1 MFTQKFQACLLI
13 VDYLDMAEYKKGP
26 EIMEY
31 LKQAGFDYKM
41 PYLQNFIQD
50 LKLSG
55 LVVTSRGRQGG
66 YKLVNRTITAL
77 DVYEAAQGKVT
88 IPQNRTKYI
97 VESMKISMEGCF
109 IKHGTV

>member
-1 MFTQKFQACLLI
+1 MFTQKFEACLLI
-13 VDYLDMAEYKKGP
+13 VDFLNMGEYKKGP

-31 LKQAGFDYKM
+31 LKQAGLDYKM

-66 YKLVNRTITAL
+66 YKLANRAITAL
-77 DVYEAAQGKVT
+77 DIYEAAQGKVA
-88 IPQNRTKYI
+88 IPQNRIQFI
-97 VESMKISMEGCF
+97 VESMIKSMESCF
-109 IKHGTV
+109 IKHGIA